1 MNPENKSVKQKTVDE
16 LEKDIQSMQSYKTEQ
31 EQLVSHGLAAEAEIS
46 KRLGHELNLKAG
58 YDLLIEREGQAI
70 INKANRKQYDPTTDV
85 IFVAVVIDN
94 NFAKSPDE
102 QLDEEATK
110 NLVNIALEKHLPS
123 GAKLTAISLKNMQKE
138 NLRLFTDTFTRFT
151 TAISFHNKSTA
162 AAIQKKYRNS
172 FAFNPAK
179 HLPPKE

>member
-16 LEKDIQSMQSYKTEQ
+16 LEKDIQAMQSHKVEQ
-31 EQLVSHGLAAEAEIS
+31 QNLVNQGLAAEAEVS
-46 KRLGHELNLKAG
+46 KRLGHELNMKAG
-58 YDLLIEREGQAI
+58 FDLLIEREGQAV

-85 IFVAVVIDN
+85 ILVAVVVDN
-94 NFAKSPDE
+94 NHAKSPAE
-102 QLDEEATK
+102 QLDEESTL
-110 NLVNIALEKHLPS
+110 NLVRVAFEKHLPS
-123 GAKLTAISLKNMQKE
+123 GTRSTAISLKAMQKE

-151 TAISFHNKSTA
+151 TAISFHNKSMA
-162 AAIQKKYRNS
+162 AAIQKKYRNP